1 MKKLIF
7 FSVVLFMMLMA
18 ACNDEQPTKI
28 TNLSNSYLPLEIGN
42 EWRYKRYY
50 SIDDTFDLY
59 FKVTNKT
66 TFNGKEYFK
75 IEHNFYFN
83 SVENKPI
90 DSTLYIRT
98 TDSVIYYKY
107 INGNDYI
114 YKIFKDTILENNENI
129 PYMKFSLAVHGLIQT
144 PVGDF
149 ESIRVEE
156 GLGTEPSISYYS
168 NSIGLIKR
176 AWFGGYFEMIYA
188 KVNGKIYE

>member
-1 MKKLIF
+1 MKILNF
-7 FSVVLFMMLMA
+7 FSVVLLMMLMA
-18 ACNDEQPTKI
+18 ACEQEQPTKI

-42 EWRYKRYY
+42 EWRYKCYT
-50 SIDDTFDLY
+50 SFDDTFDLY

-75 IEHNFYFN
+75 IEHNFNFN
-83 SVENKPI
+83 YVENKPI

-114 YKIFKDTILENNENI
+114 YKIFKDTVLEHNENT
-129 PYMKFSLAVHGLIQT
+129 PFMKVRLDVHGPIQT

-149 ESIRVEE
+149 ESILVEE

-176 AWFGGYFEMIYA
+176 VWFGGSFEIVYA
-188 KVNGKIYE
+188 KVNGHIYE

>member
-1 MKKLIF
+1 
-7 FSVVLFMMLMA
+7 MMLMA
-18 ACNDEQPTKI
+18 ACEQEQPTKI

-42 EWRYKRYY
+42 ECRYKCYT
-50 SIDDTFDLY
+50 SFDDTFDLY

-75 IEHNFYFN
+75 IELNLYFN
-83 SVENKPI
+83 SAGPI
-90 DSTLYIRT
+90 DSILYIRT
-98 TDSVIYYKY
+98 TDNVFYYKY

-114 YKIFKDTILENNENI
+114 YKIFKDTVLEHNENT
-129 PYMKFSLAVHGLIQT
+129 PFMKVRLDVHGPIQT

-149 ESIRVEE
+149 ESILVEE
-156 GLGTEPSISYYS
+156 GLGTEPSLLYYS